1 MEADEIK
8 EAKKAGL
15 YIMLASL
22 CFGVIFHILG
32 LWFDISVWFERICC
46 FGLFGGVIGYLLG
59 SLDTLDKLEQFKFIV
74 TFLVCIA
81 MAFAIEKNYEQVDRE
96 RTEKENKFQ
105 QECIQQANEKYPC
118 KDSRDWGCEALKE
131 SYIKACE
138 IAAID
143 WRDTEITVA
152 FNTIDKMAGTLA
164 IGTAIILDGIGAT
177 LGYPI
182 VLLLKGKDAKFGGGR
197 RAQDLVIKV
206 GLYKVP
212 SEIAFDNSNESAF
225 DLFNKLAR
233 SNIFITL
240 CFVAMCI
247 YAVCTVHIFCQLLFA
262 IFIRRR

>member
-1 MEADEIK
+1 
-8 EAKKAGL
+8 
-15 YIMLASL
+15 MLASL

-46 FGLFGGVIGYLLG
+46 FGLVGGVFGYCG
-59 SLDTLDKLEQFKFIV
+59 IKYQLDTLDKLEQFQLLV

-81 MAFAIEKNYEQVDRE
+81 MVFAIEKNYEQVDRE

-105 QECIQQANEKYPC
+105 QECIQQVNEKYPC
-118 KDSRDWGCEALKE
+118 RDGRDWGCEALKE

-143 WRDTEITVA
+143 WRDTKITVA

-164 IGTAIILDGIGAT
+164 IGTAIMLDGIGAT
-177 LGYPI
+177 LVYPI

-225 DLFNKLAR
+225 VLFNKLAC
-233 SNIFITL
+233 SNIFIAL
-240 CFVAMCI
+240 CFVAMCVFNI
-247 YAVCTVHIFCQLLFA
+247 NFANEFSRLLLAV
-262 IFIRRR
+262 FIRRH